1 MNGAREYAELFGV
14 SHQHGKLYIKVGSH
28 ARGKTF
34 ELYVTPTDCAVCL
47 GSEMIEVY
55 GITSGQPGWTETYGW
70 LRKGPWEADFAKLV
84 EEAKAEKL
92 VLATENKARKDALAE
107 EREAKAKAI
116 LSAYR
121 QAAG

>member
-34 ELYVTPTDCAVCL
+34 ELYVTPCAVYL

-70 LRKGPWEADFAKLV
+70 LRRGPWEADFAKLV
-84 EEAKAEKL
+84 EEAKAEK
-92 VLATENKARKDALAE
+92 VLLAVADKARRDTLAE
-107 EREAKAKAI
+107 EREAAAKAI
-116 LSAYR
+116 LSAY
-121 QAAG
+121 